1 MSSSSVE
8 PAPNYIDPEF
18 AAIKDECDAQNVK
31 LAALSFEDF
40 VATWRVMPPALPGEC
55 PTDIEI
61 TDRTA
66 TVSDGSGIEI
76 RIYKSKDVKPDAWL
90 FLTCHGGGWTVG
102 SHEVEGG
109 NNRYV
114 ASKTGCVVVS
124 PDYRMAPEYPF
135 PYPIN
140 DCFDT
145 LKWCKANAAS
155 LGINPEKIIIGGSS
169 AGGNLTASVAM
180 RARDEGVSGIRG
192 QVLNIP
198 NICHPKLFPKDKG
211 YKYESTKEF
220 EVCSMLNTKEMTWYW
235 DKYLPNLDNSV
246 RACPILAESFKDL
259 PPALVQVAGMDP
271 LRDEGFAYAKALK
284 DDGVPVTEYFFAG
297 LPHCFYFFPNLTK
310 TAEYYANIVSWVKE
324 VQNSIA

>member
-1 MSSSSVE
+1 MPSTTIE
-8 PAPNYIDPEF
+8 PAPKYIDPEF
-18 AAIKDECDAQNVK
+18 AAIKDECDAQNAK
-31 LAALSFEDF
+31 LSALSFEDY
-40 VATWRVMPPALPGEC
+40 VATWRVMPPALPDEC
-55 PTDIEI
+55 PTDVEI

-66 TVSDGSGIEI
+66 TVSDGS
-76 RIYKSKDVKPDAWL
+76 
-90 FLTCHGGGWTVG
+90 WTVG

-155 LGINPEKIIIGGSS
+155 LGINPEKIIVGGSS
-169 AGGNLTASVAM
+169 AGGNLTASVVM

-198 NICHPKLFPKDKG
+198 NICHPKLFPQNKG

-220 EVCSMLNTKEMTWYW
+220 EVCSMLNTKDMTWFW

-246 RACPILAESFKDL
+246 QACPILAESFKDL

-271 LRDEGFAYAKALK
+271 LRDEGFAYAKALR
-284 DDGVPVTEYFFAG
+284 DDGVPVTEYFFPG

-310 TAEYYANIVSWVKE
+310 TAEYYANIVSWVRE